1 MVEELKLHLVMMR
14 LLEAIESV
22 YLEGAYAR
30 GVSHVLFGKDSEPDD
45 LFAKVAWQEGVQDAK
60 IILRAAEENVVSL
73 GPIHHYF
80 RLLLDGDGAEPKA

>member
-1 MVEELKLHLVMMR
+1 MVEALKLHLVMMR

-45 LFAKVAWQEGVQDAK
+45 LFSNIAWQEGVQDAK
-60 IILRAAEENVVSL
+60 IVLRAAEEKGVSL
-73 GPIHHYF
+73 DPIHHYF
-80 RLLLDGDGAEPKA
+80 RLLLDGESAKPKV